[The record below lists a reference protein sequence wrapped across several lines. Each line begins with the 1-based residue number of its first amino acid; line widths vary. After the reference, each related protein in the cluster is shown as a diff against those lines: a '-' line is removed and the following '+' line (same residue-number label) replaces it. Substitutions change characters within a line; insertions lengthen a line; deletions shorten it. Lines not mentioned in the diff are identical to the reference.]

1 LTQEAIG
8 LDRDVS
14 AASRLVR
21 HLAQA
26 RADLSFAI
34 VDAVLVVVSYMAA
47 LVVRS
52 FDGLMSDR
60 YWQSVLIAMPVIVL
74 VHLACNVVM
83 GAYGHVWEY
92 ASISEAKRVIA
103 SCLVATGLLFS
114 IQFVLD
120 IYPRRVPLSVIVA
133 GGLLTLCFF
142 GAVRFR
148 SRLFSF
154 QKALQLE
161 ATGRALILGT
171 DKRAADLARDLSQ
184 APYGVNVIGFVSPE
198 SAPEI
203 RRLAGLPILGALSDI
218 ASLVE
223 KYEVNEVIVAAEGAN
238 SLARQLV
245 DLCVDVD
252 VRLRIVPALDDVLK
266 GNEGGPDIRDL
277 ELDDLLSRPRVNTDL
292 AIVANSIEGKVVL
305 VTGAGGSIGSVIV
318 DQALQFS
325 PRILIAM
332 DHDETHLHDGMLR
345 WEVGEDTTLIPALA
359 DIRDLDQLTR
369 LITIH
374 KPEVVFHAAAHKHVP
389 ILEEWPEEAVK
400 TNVLGTQN
408 LLDALEGTPLE
419 RFILISTDKT
429 VNPSSVMGA
438 SKRVAEMLVQSA
450 ARNSDGSCAFASV
463 RFGNVLGS
471 RGSVVPTFMEQIRQ
485 GGPVTI
491 TDDRMT
497 RYFMTIDE
505 AVELVL
511 QAGAM
516 ADSGEVFVLDMGE
529 PVRIVDLAHRMIRLA
544 GLVPGRDIQV
554 LATGVR
560 PGEKLSEQLTHGKL
574 IPSAHPMINVTRAPF
589 PGPGTIHELTTQ
601 LSILADGEHT
611 SDLRQWLVDA
621 ANMEWPGDEV
631 IDLTDD
637 TSEVLEWT

>member
-14 AASRLVR
+14 ATSRLAR

-26 RADLSFAI
+26 RADLSFAAI
-34 VDAVLVVVSYMAA
+34 DAVLIVAAYMMA

-52 FDGLMSDR
+52 FDGLMDDR
-60 YWQSVLIAMPVIVL
+60 YWTSVLVAMPVIVL
-74 VHLACNVVM
+74 IHLAANVVM
-83 GAYGHVWEY
+83 GAYGHMWEY
-92 ASISEAKRVIA
+92 ASISEARRVILA
-103 SCLVATGLLFS
+103 CAISSGILLPL
-114 IQFVLD
+114 QFALG
-120 IYPRRVPLSVIVA
+120 IEPREVPLSVIVL
-133 GGLLTLCFF
+133 GGLLTLCFL

-154 QKALQLE
+154 QRALQFE
-161 ATGRALILGT
+161 ATDRALILGT
-171 DKRAADLARDLSQ
+171 DKRSADLARDTSQ
-184 APYGVNVIGFVSPE
+184 SPYGVSVLGFVSPE
-198 SAPEI
+198 HAPEK
-203 RRLAGLPILGALSDI
+203 RRLAGLPILGELNDI

-223 KYEVNEVIVAAEGAN
+223 RYEVNEVIVAAEGAS

-277 ELDDLLSRPRVNTDL
+277 ELDDLLARPRVNTDL
-292 AIVANSIEGKVVL
+292 AFVASSLEGKVVM
-305 VTGAGGSIGSVIV
+305 VTGAGGSIGSEIV
-318 DQALQFS
+318 AQVLRFS
-325 PRILIAM
+325 PRVLIAM
-332 DHDETHLHDGMLR
+332 DHDETHLHDGTLQ
-345 WEVGEDTTLIPALA
+345 WEVGEDTELIPALA
-359 DIRDLDQLTR
+359 DLRELEQLRR
-369 LITIH
+369 LVNVH

-400 TNVLGTQN
+400 TNVIGTAN
-408 LLDALEGTPLE
+408 LLDALTGTPLE

-450 ARNSDGSCAFASV
+450 ARASDGSCAFSSV

-471 RGSVVPTFMEQIRQ
+471 RGSVVPTFMEQIRK

-516 ADSGEVFVLDMGE
+516 AHTGEVFVLDMGE
-529 PVRIVDLAHRMIRLA
+529 PVRILDLAHRMIRLA
-544 GLVPGRDIQV
+544 GLVPGRDIEVQS
-554 LATGVR
+554 TGVR
-560 PGEKLSEQLTHGKL
+560 PGEKLTEQLTHGVL
-574 IPSAHPMINVTRAPF
+574 TASPHPMINVTQAPY
-589 PGPGTIHELTTQ
+589 PGPATLDELTAQ
-601 LSILADGEHT
+601 LGILADGEHT

-621 ANMEWPGDEV
+621 ANMEWPRDEV
-631 IDLTDD
+631 IDLTES
-637 TSEVLEWT
+637 TPEVLEWT